1 MFKKYI
7 CYIFIRTQNI
17 GRQSNFF
24 VINDLV
30 YTFSNNF
37 LYLQTDILKMYY
49 MTSNII
55 HDIAHVTFIY

>member
-17 GRQSNFF
+17 GRQSNFL

-30 YTFSNNF
+30 YTFSNDF
-37 LYLQTDILKMYY
+37 SYLQTDIL
-49 MTSNII
+49 NI
-55 HDIAHVTFIY
+55 Y

>member
-17 GRQSNFF
+17 GRQSNFL

-30 YTFSNNF
+30 YTFSNIFAN
-37 LYLQTDILKMYY
+37 TNILKMYY